1 MKTLRGT
8 SSADLRLVLD
18 EIKELRPQDIRR
30 GVLIEYPERDLKL
43 SYLFPKLGRLYF
55 QARKL
60 PNLRLILQRERRAKP
75 EAKSSSLLRNRP
87 LNIVAGT
94 PALVR

>member
-43 SYLFPKLGRLYF
+43 SYLFPKLGIHLGTGLIREIISATIGAIVL
-55 QARKL
+55 
-60 PNLRLILQRERRAKP
+60 LILIR
-75 EAKSSSLLRNRP
+75 
-87 LNIVAGT
+87 
-94 PALVR
+94 LVRGGTA

>member
-43 SYLFPKLGRLYF
+43 SYLFRTF
-55 QARKL
+55 D
-60 PNLRLILQRERRAKP
+60 
-75 EAKSSSLLRNRP
+75 
-87 LNIVAGT
+87 
-94 PALVR
+94 